1 MCVFRRVVV
10 EETEQGWTFGEFAA
24 LEEALKRRA
33 RALVA
38 ATMSARE
45 RIEERLSIFPVKM
58 CGAAKLSAEIHLH
71 VLLQAATHSPVCY
84 A

>member
-1 MCVFRRVVV
+1 MAK
-10 EETEQGWTFGEFAA
+10 ETEQGWTFGEFAA
-24 LEEALKRRA
+24 LEETFTAKKRRA